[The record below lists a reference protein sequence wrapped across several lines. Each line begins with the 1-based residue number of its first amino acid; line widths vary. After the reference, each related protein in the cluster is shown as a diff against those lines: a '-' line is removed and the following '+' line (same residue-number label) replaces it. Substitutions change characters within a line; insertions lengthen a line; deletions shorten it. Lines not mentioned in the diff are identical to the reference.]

1 MTRRNGY
8 LLGSALFIVGTVLMF
23 SSENPPGRA
32 RYTAA
37 GAFGMLLV
45 STGATLLVAMWLKAD
60 DGPY

>member
-8 LLGSALFIVGTVLMF
+8 YLGPALPIVGVVLMF
-23 SSENPPGRA
+23 TSENPLGRA

-37 GAFGMLLV
+37 GAFGVLLV
-45 STGATLLVAMWLKAD
+45 SVGTTLLVAMWLKAD